1 MIKSPNPSIDFY
13 NLSFLPI
20 QTPYSYISYYKDGK
34 WDEGTIQEGTSVT
47 LHMLSTSLQY
57 GQQAFEGMKCYRKS
71 DGGIQFFRP
80 YENAKRFQKSC
91 ERIMMPAI
99 PVEKFI
105 SAICQTVIANSDYV
119 PPYQSKATLYVRPFM
134 IGMGS
139 NLVLGPS
146 KEYLFAVV
154 TQPVGLFFKSGL
166 TPSLFTISDYDRA
179 AHHGTGDVKVGG
191 NYAASFY
198 PNSLAK
204 KQGYTDCLYLDPLT
218 HTKIDESGAANFFA
232 ITKESA
238 FITPKSETILPSIT
252 KKSLIDIAKIYLHLK
267 VIEGDIYLQ
276 DLENFTEAGTCGT
289 AAIITPI
296 GGIEHKGKLI
306 TFGNPS
312 ETGPVTKELY
322 RILTGIQ
329 FGDIE
334 GPEGWVLEVR

>member
-267 VIEGDIYLQ
+267 VIEGDIYLK
-276 DLENFTEAGTCGT
+276 DLDNFTEAGTCGT

-306 TFGNPS
+306 TFGTPS